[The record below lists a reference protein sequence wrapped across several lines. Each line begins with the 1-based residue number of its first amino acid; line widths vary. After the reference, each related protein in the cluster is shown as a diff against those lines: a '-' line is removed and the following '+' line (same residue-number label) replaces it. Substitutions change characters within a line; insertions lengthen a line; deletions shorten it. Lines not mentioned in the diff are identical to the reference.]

1 MSEVLVSALLARLD
15 ELEKAAQAAT
25 QKPWGVREYDDSYS
39 MSAIAVTTNDA
50 DEDPGPEDVVA
61 VTLLQ
66 TPHAAV
72 VYDGMW
78 RENAVHIAANGPL
91 AVLRLCRAHR
101 DLIARHKPAPW
112 TYYDVANDTEEER
125 LYCETC
131 AVGASCSCCLS
142 CEDRKWP
149 CDELKI
155 LARGLG
161 VEEPTP

>member
-1 MSEVLVSALLARLD
+1 MSEGLVSALLARLE

-25 QKPWGVREYDDSYS
+25 QKPWGVREYDDSYA

-66 TPHAAV
+66 TPHAAD

-101 DLIARHKPAPW
+101 DIIDEWRLAQGYVNRMPGTAPNSIAHNAHRSAQ
-112 TYYDVANDTEEER
+112 R
-125 LYCETC
+125 LYRCVE
-131 AVGASCSCCLS
+131 A
-142 CEDRKWP
+142 
-149 CDELKI
+149 

-161 VEEPTP
+161 VEEPTS